1 MRWWAAIP
9 RQLAFADIRSGK
21 MRCCCPH
28 SGFYLA
34 TGRYK
39 RKRMTWKRQDS
50 RALILALVV
59 IVFALHVQVEAQKTI
74 DYLGYRISITLPKT
88 KNYSVVTIKKGRKTL
103 AVHREGLAQDY
114 GSSAELISLLS
125 SDKKQLVIS
134 QYTGGYH
141 CCNRYWIY
149 DLAPKFH
156 LLFRSKDF
164 DTVGYS
170 EVQKLFQNIDDD
182 ADLEIVDNTPAFH
195 YFDDLAFVSS
205 PVPTLIFDYNHRS
218 GRFELAN
225 RKFASYLL
233 RNNQEYISRTKR
245 ISDTNLSQFLVDTF
259 GIFLDFVYTGKER
272 EGWKYYH
279 REKARSGSGKY
290 FHNDTIIKR
299 TLNADPAYRAIY
311 RR

>member
-1 MRWWAAIP
+1 MI
-9 RQLAFADIRSGK
+9 
-21 MRCCCPH
+21 
-28 SGFYLA
+28 
-34 TGRYK
+34 
-39 RKRMTWKRQDS
+39 WKIQVLRVMKVP
-50 RALILALVV
+50 ILALVA
-59 IVFALHVQVEAQKTI
+59 IFFLLNVQAEAQKTI

-88 KNYSVVTIKKGRKTL
+88 KNYSVVIIKKGRKTL
-103 AVHREGLAQDY
+103 AMHREGLAQYY
-114 GSSAELISLLS
+114 GSSAELISLLGAG
-125 SDKKQLVIS
+125 KKQLVIS
-134 QYTGGYH
+134 QYTGGNH
-141 CCNRYWIY
+141 CCNPYWIY
-149 DLAPKFH
+149 ELTPKFR

-164 DTVGYS
+164 ETIGYS
-170 EVQKLFQNIDDD
+170 DSQKLFQNIDHD
-182 ADLEIVDNTPAFH
+182 AELEIVDNTPAFH

-233 RNNQEYISRTKR
+233 RNNKEYISRTKR
-245 ISDTNLSQFLVDTF
+245 ISDTNVSQFLVDTF

-272 EGWKYYH
+272 EGWKYYY
-279 REKARSGSGKY
+279 REKARSGRSRY